1 MLGVV
6 PINCFMLSCWVHT
19 MVLLGAQNLME
30 VKHSIGLLE
39 ISRTDIIVGS
49 VQEEYY
55 FTSLTSGDASNGA
68 GKIKALI
75 TMAIQLVL
83 PII

>member
-1 MLGVV
+1 M
-6 PINCFMLSCWVHT
+6 NT
-19 MVLLGAQNLME
+19 MVLLGTPNLME

-39 ISRTDIIVGS
+39 ISRTDLIVGS

-68 GKIKALI
+68 GKIKALT
-75 TMAIQLVL
+75 TMAIELVL
-83 PII
+83 SIN